1 MHSLRRILIDI
12 IVLFTIVVTLMYVY
26 QTYGELI
33 STYLFGEQREGI
45 IIDDVSILVSYADE
59 PEERTQGLSGTASLG
74 ELEGK
79 LFFFDELDYHG
90 IWMKDMLF
98 PIDIIWIDNNL
109 KIVHIEENVTPETY
123 PAVFRP
129 TEPARFVLEVNAHFV
144 DQFQIKVGDPVTIP
158 AADLPTDLREELQN

>member
-26 QTYGELI
+26 QTYGERI

-59 PEERTQGLSGTASLG
+59 PKERTQRSFRYCFVRRARGNCS
-74 ELEGK
+74 
-79 LFFFDELDYHG
+79 FDELDYHG

-98 PIDIIWIDNNL
+98 PIDIIWIDNDL
-109 KIVHIEENVTPETY
+109 TVIHIEENVTPETY